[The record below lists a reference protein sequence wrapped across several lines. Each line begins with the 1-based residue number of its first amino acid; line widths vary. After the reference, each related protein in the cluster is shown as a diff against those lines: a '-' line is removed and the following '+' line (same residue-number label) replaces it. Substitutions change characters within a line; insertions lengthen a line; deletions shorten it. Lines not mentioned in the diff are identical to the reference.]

1 MNSII
6 DWCNENTGFLSAI
19 LSIVGIL
26 LSFIA
31 ICISIHTA
39 RLPYKKSL
47 KLSSFYDVL
56 FSKSISNMVS
66 SQTIGLSINAV
77 NTGKRNINITFLGL
91 AVKDDSLGK
100 GLKKMIKIN
109 EEMTGKGILSPTEII
124 SMSYSTRDLLFNLTK
139 LSNDAVVYVYA
150 SDSEGKEYFKKAGN
164 AQNIIKSL
172 SD

>member
-1 MNSII
+1 MCRRSRFKLLASVNFHLCKEIFILNSII

-77 NTGKRNINITFLGL
+77 NT
-91 AVKDDSLGK
+91 
-100 GLKKMIKIN
+100 
-109 EEMTGKGILSPTEII
+109 
-124 SMSYSTRDLLFNLTK
+124 
-139 LSNDAVVYVYA
+139 
-150 SDSEGKEYFKKAGN
+150 
-164 AQNIIKSL
+164 
-172 SD
+172 